1 MLVKWITCVVPSASE
16 VRFSAAQAGW
26 SALRVVPGLIGQ
38 IGGWDGG
45 GDARTAC
52 VLAVWEDRD
61 SYETFQR
68 DHHDRIVATTGQT
81 GTYDTIDIAV
91 GTVLQD
97 MPGTVAGMVHD
108 AEVLRVADCRVRPG
122 RDDHFRDVQRTV
134 WVPGIAEADGMLGG
148 LFTQLDD
155 HRYLVTTGWRD
166 AESHRR
172 YVVERLP
179 RLRELAGAAADLS
192 AIRGHEVALTRS
204 WRVTGDAPSRLE

>member
-1 MLVKWITCVVPSASE
+1 MLVKWITCEVPPAAE
-16 VRFSAAQAGW
+16 VEFSAAQAGW
-26 SALRVVPGLIGQ
+26 SALSAVPGLIGQ
-38 IGGWDGG
+38 VGGWNKTG
-45 GDARTAC
+45 TAC
-52 VLAVWEDRD
+52 VLAVWEDRGT
-61 SYETFQR
+61 YETFLR
-68 DHHDRIVATTGQT
+68 DHHDRIVATTGQA

-97 MPGTVAGMVHD
+97 MPGTAAGRLYD

-134 WVPGIAEADGMLGG
+134 WAPGMAEADGMLGG

-172 YVVERLP
+172 YVAERFP
-179 RLRELAGAAADLS
+179 RLRELAGAAGDLS

-204 WRVTGDAPSRLE
+204 WRVTGEAPSRLE